1 MKNRGRFVKYL
12 QVERNVP
19 MKHNRLKLLWFCIK
33 FGVFLMI
40 LGYAVYGAWSF
51 FNNFSFRTPIIIQSP
66 IVPNKVELIISPVAS
81 DSAKLKLINV
91 GEIADRIF
99 TLESSN
105 GRNVLC
111 PEGTYNGYGF
121 RQNSFEWVCYPT
133 QDEVRM
139 LVIEWLVK
147 NISKYGLEQAL
158 CRYNVGIATNDCKYV
173 VNYKSL

>member
-19 MKHNRLKLLWFCIK
+19 LKRNRFKLAWFCIK

-51 FNNFSFRTPIIIQSP
+51 FNNFTFRSPIIIQSP

-91 GEIADRIF
+91 GEIADRYLRLKVPMAGMSCAPKELIMDMDF
-99 TLESSN
+99 GRTL
-105 GRNVLC
+105 L
-111 PEGTYNGYGF
+111 NGYAILLK
-121 RQNSFEWVCYPT
+121 
-133 QDEVRM
+133 M
-139 LVIEWLVK
+139 
-147 NISKYGLEQAL
+147 KYE
-158 CRYNVGIATNDCKYV
+158 C
-173 VNYKSL
+173 